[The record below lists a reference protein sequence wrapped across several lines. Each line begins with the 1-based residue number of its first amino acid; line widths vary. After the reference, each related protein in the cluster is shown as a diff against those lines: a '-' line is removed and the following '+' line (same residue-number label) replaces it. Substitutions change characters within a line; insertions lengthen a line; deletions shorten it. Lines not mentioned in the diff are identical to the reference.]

1 MADREVYELKLSVKV
16 DKENAQAD
24 LAKITSSLQQ
34 MGYQVKNLENIT
46 KAQVNTA
53 KKQKEE
59 YSGLQK
65 EINSLISRWLSW
77 GAAIYSTIKFIQDSI
92 KQATEQ
98 IRVYRELNGIL
109 NNLGL
114 SHQYSAK
121 QLDEYAK
128 SLSKNTIF
136 TKDETLKTLTQFI
149 KLTGN
154 VNSGLYL
161 LKTAMDVA
169 TGSGKDLNEVY
180 SILRI
185 ALTSTR
191 DAGNV
196 LAKQLGIQALAGKNA
211 QEAIDYLAKS
221 YEGARYKISD
231 FEKQMKEGNEII
243 KEAQENIGKILLPAI
258 AKFLNFLIEDLPR
271 GLISSVINIKATF
284 EKWLAI
290 IKATFKSIIAT
301 IKMNNEDIIKA
312 QQELENEIIQIE
324 ITRQSELTELYK
336 KEKDKKIDIKK
347 AEIKNVKELTEE
359 EKKLNNEY
367 AKFVEQISKE
377 IINNGE
383 KTKEEQIKLV
393 EIEYEA
399 KKRQLE
405 KFKQEKINTAE
416 AEKLLEQWKET
427 ELNKIDKEE
436 AEKRLKIKQEL
447 RDLDLNNVKDTMLK
461 EVGSLMSA
469 YQTDVEN
476 YNKML
481 NEKKISQEEFNEW
494 IEKRTKKLNLDL
506 EKANVNFVAKWGEH
520 SEQMKAIS
528 EAVYSSMQGVF
539 QNFINEAIKGGQ
551 HLENAIK
558 NLFNNILNAFVN
570 MLTQM
575 AAEYLA
581 KKFIFELTGFSVGG
595 GFLGVIT
602 GAFQSGGTIP
612 KTGTYLLHKG
622 EKIIPAGSSETITNN
637 NPVVVNLNFHSF
649 DVRQIDRIHMERLA
663 RTMADYLKGK
673 V

>member
-1 MADREVYELKLSVKV
+1 MADKEVYELKLSVKV
-16 DKENAQAD
+16 DKENAQVD

-34 MGYQVKNLENIT
+34 MGYQVKHLDDIT
-46 KAQVNTA
+46 KEQTNTA
-53 KKQKEE
+53 KKQKEA

-65 EINSLISRWLSW
+65 EINGLISRWLSW
-77 GAAIYSTIKFIQDSI
+77 GTAIYSTIRFIQESI

-98 IRVYRELNGIL
+98 IRAYRELNGVL

-114 SHQYSAK
+114 SHQYSAEQIEK
-121 QLDEYAK
+121 YAK
-128 SLSKNTIF
+128 SLAKNTIF

-149 KLTGN
+149 KLTGD

-169 TGSGKDLNEVY
+169 TGSGKTLDEVY

-185 ALTSTR
+185 SLTSTR

-196 LAKQLGIQALAGKNA
+196 LAKQLGIQALAGKNT

-221 YEGARYKISD
+221 YDGARYKISD
-231 FEKQMKEGNEII
+231 FEEQMKKGNETI
-243 KEAQENIGKILLPAI
+243 KEAQENIGKILIPAI
-258 AKFLNFLIEDLPR
+258 AKFLNFLMEDLPR
-271 GLISSVINIKATF
+271 GLISSVVNIKATF

-301 IKMNNEDIIKA
+301 IKNNNEEIIKA
-312 QQELENEIIQIE
+312 QQELENKIMQIE
-324 ITRQSELTELYK
+324 IERQYSLAELYK
-336 KEKDKKIDIKK
+336 KETNEKINIKR
-347 AEIKNVKELTEE
+347 AEIKNVKEFIKE
-359 EKKLNNEY
+359 EKKLNDEY
-367 AKFVEQISKE
+367 AKFVDELTKE
-377 IINNGE
+377 IINNGV
-383 KTKEEQIKLV
+383 KTKDELIKLV

-399 KKRQLE
+399 KKKQLE
-405 KFKQEKINTAE
+405 KFKEEKIDTTK

-436 AEKRLKIKQEL
+436 TEKRLKIKKEL
-447 RDLDLNNVKDTMLK
+447 RDLDLNNVRDTMLK

-481 NEKKISQEEFNEW
+481 EEKKISQEEFNEW

-506 EKANVNFVAKWGEH
+506 EKANINFVAKWGEH
-520 SEQMKAIS
+520 SEQIKAIS
-528 EAVYSSMQGVF
+528 EATYSSMQGVF
-539 QNFINEAIKGGQ
+539 QNFISEAIKGGQ
-551 HLENAIK
+551 HLENAMK
-558 NLFNNILNAFVN
+558 NLFNNILNAFIN

-575 AAEYLA
+575 VAEYLA
-581 KKFIFELTGFSVGG
+581 KKFIFELTGLSIGG

-602 GAFQSGGTIP
+602 GGFQSGGVIP
-612 KTGTYLLHKG
+612 QTGTYLMHKG
-622 EKIIPAGSSETITNN
+622 ERVIPAGSNETITNN
-637 NPVVVNLNFHSF
+637 NPVVVNLNLQTF
-649 DVRQIDRIHMERLA
+649 DIRQIDRIHMERLA